1 MRSHDLRLNFL
12 SGVLDPRAASRID
25 TAAYNNGLL
34 VGLNVTPHHLGGVR
48 RRPGTLKLDKAP
60 RKLTLLTGSFTA
72 PHGGTASHA
81 SDDDETTL
89 VTTTDTVGTTNPFVV
104 VHCDLGSAKSVDYAD
119 CIGIFSDGGASEEF
133 AIQYSTDN
141 STWANIQGGFFEAVD
156 TTARSYRFRGPVT
169 ARYWR
174 IAKIGGTDMGSA
186 HVSVA
191 GFNLWQESAV
201 VSAGRVVTWEVS
213 TSESYKAVFT
223 DRTINIYG
231 NSDTLIGRVP
241 SPYASADLAAMDA
254 ATNAETMMIVHE
266 DYPPRALIR
275 ETVTNFQSYPLDFD
289 SIPMVDF
296 ADALSPTPTADVQVI
311 TFGGSIV
318 IGETFQISLDGART
332 GPIVYSGDN
341 ATTAANIAREVQKL
355 WTVQGFTGVTCARTG
370 TREFTVTLD
379 GSSADTYG
387 AMTVSK
393 VSASDVGTVVHSAT
407 GVPRREPVWS
417 DTRGYPGTVL
427 FFEGRMY
434 FGGTRSKQ
442 QSAIGSGVNNILTY
456 EVGEGLDD
464 DPVFV
469 TLNGSQ
475 LNAIV
480 GLFAGRSMQ
489 IFTTGGEFRF
499 VKEQGAAITPG
510 DAPVNQ
516 TQYGAAKIRPVSIDG
531 ATIFVQRNRRSIR
544 DFRFDYTENAYNS
557 LGVSSLA
564 AHLIYDV
571 RDLAAWN
578 GSRSDEIGLVLVVN
592 GENPDTSAD
601 AFPEGTI
608 AVFNTRKEA
617 NVQAWTIWQ
626 TQGKFRSVAT
636 AQEKI
641 YFLVERTIGGSTDLF
656 FEVASTS
663 AYTDCATQI
672 TNGAPS
678 DAITGVSYL
687 DGTECRV
694 RGDGFV
700 LENVTPSGGIGVASQ
715 EVTNLEIGLDWTTN
729 VTPMPLQT
737 LTPVGSNLFR
747 KRRVVRVRVKV
758 RNTLGLLMNGRPLPD
773 RFWDQNN
780 FDEAATPFTGVHEIE
795 ETTNW
800 DQKQD
805 KIVAFTQTDPLPME
819 ILGIDVQLESA
830 E

>member
-12 SGVLDPRAASRID
+12 SGVLDPRAAARID

-34 VGLNVTPHHLGGVR
+34 VGLNVVPHHLGGLR

-60 RKLTLLTGSFTA
+60 RQLTLLSATPTA
-72 PHGGTASHA
+72 PNGGTAA
-81 SDDDETTL
+81 NATDDDETTL
-89 VTTTDTVGTTNPFVV
+89 VTTTSTVGTTTPFVV
-104 VHCDLGSAKSVDYAD
+104 AHLDLGSAKQVDFAD
-119 CIGIFSDGGASEEF
+119 CIGIVSDGGASTEF
-133 AIQYSTDN
+133 CIQYSTDD
-141 STWANIQGGFFEAVD
+141 STWTNIQGGFFEAVD
-156 TTARSYRFRGPVT
+156 TTARSYRFRGPIP

-174 IAKIGGTDMGSA
+174 VAKIGGTDMGSV
-186 HVSVA
+186 HVSIA
-191 GFNLWQESAV
+191 GFNLWQESAT
-201 VSAGRVVTWEVS
+201 VSAGHVVTWEVS
-213 TSESYKAVFT
+213 TSEQYKAVFT
-223 DRTINIYG
+223 DRTIHIYG
-231 NSDTLIGRVP
+231 TDDALLARVP
-241 SPYASADLAAMDA
+241 SPYVSADIDAIDA
-254 ATNAETMMIVHE
+254 ATNAETMIIVHE
-266 DYPPRALIR
+266 DYPQRALIR
-275 ETVTNFQSYPLDFD
+275 ETITNFQSYLLDFD
-289 SIPMVDF
+289 SVPEADF
-296 ADALSPTPTADVQVI
+296 GDADSPAVTADVQVI
-311 TFGGSIV
+311 TFGSAIKV
-318 IGETFQISLDGART
+318 GETFQISLDGART

-355 WTVQGFTGVTCARTG
+355 WTVQAFTGVSCARTG
-370 TREFTVTLD
+370 TRVFTVTLD
-379 GSSADTYG
+379 EGSADAYG
-387 AMTVSK
+387 NMTVSK
-393 VSASDVGTVVHSAT
+393 VTASDDGTVSHSVT
-407 GVPRREPVWS
+407 GVSRREPVWS
-417 DTRGYPGTVL
+417 ETRGYPGTVL

-442 QSAIGSGVNNILTY
+442 QSIMGSRVNSILEF

-464 DPVFV
+464 DPIFS

-475 LNAIV
+475 LNAVV

-489 IFTTGGEFRF
+489 MFTTGGEFRF
-499 VKEQGAAITPG
+499 VKEQGAPVTPA
-510 DAPVNQ
+510 DSPVNQ

-531 ATIFVQRNRRSIR
+531 ATVFVQRNRRSVR

-578 GSRSDEIGLVLVVN
+578 GSRLDEIGLVLVVN
-592 GENPDTSAD
+592 GVNPSTDAD

-626 TQGKFRSVAT
+626 TDGKFRSVAT
-636 AQEKI
+636 VQEGI
-641 YFLVERTIGGSTDLF
+641 YFLVERTINGETDLF
-656 FEVASTS
+656 FEKASYS
-663 AYTDCATQI
+663 AYTDCATMI
-672 TNGAPS
+672 THSPAS
-678 DAITGVSYL
+678 TAITGVDYL
-687 DGTECRV
+687 DGAECRV

-700 LENVTPSGGIGVASQ
+700 LENVTPSGGVATASQ
-715 EVTNLEIGLDWTTN
+715 AAAAIEVGLDWTTN

-758 RNTLGLLMNGRPLPD
+758 RNTLGLMMNGRPLPD
-773 RFWDQNN
+773 RFWDQDS
-780 FDEAATPFTGVHEIE
+780 FDEAAAPFTGVHEIE

-805 KIVAFTQTDPLPME
+805 KIVAFTQTDPLPLE